1 LTVFVT
7 VPTAPVTVL
16 ATVPVTAPSRPPLE
30 EPGVEAAGVAWL
42 VVEAWAF
49 DPESSQN
56 AAIRP
61 RQQPART
68 RARAARRPAP

>member
-1 LTVFVT
+1 
-7 VPTAPVTVL
+7 VPTVPVTVL
-16 ATVPVTAPSRPPLE
+16 AAVLVTAPSRPPPE
-30 EPGVEAAGVAWL
+30 ELGVEVAGVARPA
-42 VVEAWAF
+42 VEARAF

-61 RQQPART
+61 RQQPAST

>member
-7 VPTAPVTVL
+7 VPTVPVTVL
-16 ATVPVTAPSRPPLE
+16 PTALVTAPSRPLPE
-30 EPGVEAAGVAWL
+30 ELGVVVAGVVRL
-42 VVEAWAF
+42 VVDAWAF

-68 RARAARRPAP
+68 RARAARRPTP